1 MIARV
6 FTVLALLAWATGF
19 ASGPAAAEDSALIL
33 YLGVE
38 GDPYYEPQ
46 PVYTGLSLR
55 DRARP
60 LDGVR
65 LGFRDTRVLGRALGV
80 SFELGEVLL
89 ATGEEPSEVIR
100 EAQER
105 GALAVLL
112 DLPPAEMQ
120 AAVASD
126 AAGGVLINIRD
137 GAEHW
142 RAEDCAPGLLHTTP
156 SDAMLSDALAQY
168 LRSRGWDRVLLLHG
182 TEARDEEVAEA
193 ARRSIAKFGLRLAD
207 DRAFELTN
215 DPRRR
220 DQSNIALLT
229 GGADHDVIWLV
240 DSYGEFGR
248 YVPYATYA
256 ARPVVGSEGLVPR
269 AWHWTFER
277 YGAPQLNQRFRR
289 LAGRD
294 MTSED
299 WAAWAAVRSIVD
311 AVSAAG
317 SADPEAVR
325 AALIASD
332 LSVDLY
338 KGVRGNFRDWDGQLR
353 QPILLTTHNAVIAV
367 APLEGFEHQ
376 YDTLD
381 TLGIDRS
388 ESQCRR

>member
-6 FTVLALLAWATGF
+6 FALLALLAWAAGLP
-19 ASGPAAAEDSALIL
+19 AGPAAAESPALIL

-46 PVYTGLSLR
+46 PVYTGLSLK

-80 SFELGEVLL
+80 SLELGEVLL
-89 ATGEEPSEVIR
+89 PPGEAPASAIR
-100 EAQER
+100 EARER

-120 AAVASD
+120 AAVASEG
-126 AAGGVLINIRD
+126 AGGVLINIRD
-137 GAEHW
+137 GAERW
-142 RAEDCAPGLLHTTP
+142 RAEDCAPALLHTAP

-168 LRSRGWDRVLLLHG
+168 LRARGWDVVLLLHG
-182 TEARDEEVAEA
+182 TQARDEEVAEA
-193 ARRSIAKFGLRLAD
+193 ARRSIGKFGLRLAD

-229 GGADHDVIWLV
+229 GGARHDVIWLV
-240 DSYGEFGR
+240 DTHGEFGR

-277 YGAPQLNQRFRR
+277 YGAPQLNQRFHR
-289 LAGRD
+289 LAGRN

-299 WAAWAAVRSIVD
+299 WAGWAAVRAIVD
-311 AVSAAG
+311 AVSASG
-317 SADPEAVR
+317 SAAPEAVR
-325 AALIASD
+325 TALVAQD
-332 LSVDLY
+332 LSIDLY

-353 QPILLTTHNAVIAV
+353 QPLLLTTHNAVAAV
-367 APLEGFEHQ
+367 APVEGFEHQ
-376 YDTLD
+376 FDTLD
-381 TLGIDRS
+381 TLGTDRP
-388 ESQCRR
+388 ESRCRR